1 MTAAPSYPCRGNRR
15 RSCNAQARLTDWSSH
30 RGEIDREPADVAP
43 VSIPHDQRDP
53 RRPREVPCGEAVD
66 AAGEVP
72 PVVLAHRRPLV
83 LDEGR
88 LDLAV
93 ADAQARRVE
102 AREVLAR
109 AAERGDGE
117 PASTHGFRPTTT
129 RLNDSGAKNRAAA
142 RWTSLAV
149 TRETP
154 AL

>member
-1 MTAAPSYPCRGNRR
+1 MTAAPRYPCRGNRR
-15 RSCNAQARLTDWSSH
+15 RSCNAQACLTDWSSH

-43 VSIPHDQRDP
+43 VPIPHDQRDP
-53 RRPREVPCGEAVD
+53 RRPREVPRAEAVD

-88 LDLAV
+88 RDLAV

-109 AAERGDGE
+109 AAERRPKQQTILLLAQELVRRVGPERRSEERRVGKEGRGRGE
-117 PASTHGFRPTTT
+117 PE
-129 RLNDSGAKNRAAA
+129 L
-142 RWTSLAV
+142 
-149 TRETP
+149 
-154 AL
+154 